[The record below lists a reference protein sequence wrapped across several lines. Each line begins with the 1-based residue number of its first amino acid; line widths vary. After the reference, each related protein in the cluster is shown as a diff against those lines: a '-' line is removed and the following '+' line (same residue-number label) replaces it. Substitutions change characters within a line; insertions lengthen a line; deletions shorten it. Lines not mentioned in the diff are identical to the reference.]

1 MAPRTVRRLVIAVCV
16 SGIAGMVVTSI
27 ADSTGGALTFG
38 LVTASAALGLILV
51 TAVTAA
57 PEAVAHDQEA
67 LAEQVERRIRQ
78 VVDQGAEEDAVRG
91 LVSDAAALGASSR
104 RAGGSATA

>member
-1 MAPRTVRRLVIAVCV
+1 MSPRTVRRLVIAVCV
-16 SGIAGMVVTSI
+16 GGIAGMVVTSI

-57 PEAVAHDQEA
+57 PETVAHDQEA

-78 VVDQGAEEDAVRG
+78 LVDQGAEEDAVRS
-91 LVSDAAALGASSR
+91 LVSDAVALGASR
-104 RAGGSATA
+104 RQTGSAAG